1 MGCTGNG
8 MLRKVQSRSLQWS
21 GHIDRIGVTWHAYR
35 NLVEKP
41 LRKDYLED

>member
-8 MLRKVQSRSLQWS
+8 MLRKVQSRSLKWS

-41 LRKDYLED
+41 LRKDHLED

>member
-8 MLRKVQSRSLQWS
+8 MLRKVQSKSPQWS
-21 GHIDRIGVTWHAYR
+21 GHIERIGVTWHAYR

-41 LRKDYLED
+41 LRKGYLED